1 MVSPLRPH
9 PLSGRV
15 APYLVGAMM
24 SFTRNIATAVLLG
37 LFTAGAQAQQGPA
50 ELPPVSYKGTQY
62 VDSAGCVYI
71 RAGIDDAVTWVPRV
85 TRDRKPVCG
94 YTPTFAVGNVR
105 PAEPDEEPVLIA
117 GGAAPVAL
125 AAPAQAPRPAVVSPC
140 RIEPE
145 VVPVGLVVTAADAA
159 AKGVGPNARVV
170 PRHVYENRRNTTNV
184 AVPKGYRKVWQ
195 DDRLNPRRAEQSLAG
210 HAKMRAV
217 WSNTV
222 PRRLVD

>member
-1 MVSPLRPH
+1 
-9 PLSGRV
+9 
-15 APYLVGAMM
+15 MM
-24 SFTRNIATAVLLG
+24 NFTRNVATALLLG
-37 LFTAGAQAQQGPA
+37 LWAVGAQAQQGLA
-50 ELPPVSYKGTQY
+50 ELPPVSYQGTQY

-94 YTPTFAVGNVR
+94 YTPTFTVGNVR
-105 PAEPDEEPVLIA
+105 PAAPDEEPVLIA
-117 GGAAPVAL
+117 GGAAPVAV
-125 AAPAQAPRPAVVSPC
+125 AAPRQASRPTVVSP
-140 RIEPE
+140 RRVDPV
-145 VVPVGLVVTAADAA
+145 VVPVGLVVTPETAA
-159 AKGVGPNARVV
+159 ANGVGPNARVV

-222 PRRLVD
+222 PSRLLD